1 MMSRFPF
8 PPRRRALLAAGAL
21 ATAAALVPAQA
32 QPAAAM
38 GDWPS
43 RPIRIIVPFAPG
55 GATDV
60 VARLVSQKLSEGLGQ
75 PVVIDNRGGANGII
89 GTEAVAR
96 AAPDGYTLLLN
107 TAGAQTLSPA
117 LYKAGYEPLA
127 SFAPI
132 SLIARIGF
140 VMVVHPS
147 VPASTVQEFIAL
159 ARQPGARPLS
169 MSSGSSM
176 IGLISEQFKT
186 DIGAPGIANAQYKGT
201 GPQLQAV
208 VAGEVDMTI
217 DPFVGLQMIK
227 AGKVKPL
234 AVLSEQRSPA
244 LPQVPTMKEAGLAG
258 MTFQSWAGLL
268 APAGTPPAIVQRL
281 NAELVRIVGLPEV
294 REQLQRIDYEPV
306 GSTPEQFAATIGQDA
321 ARWARIAKNS
331 SFKPA
336 S

>member
-1 MMSRFPF
+1 MTSRFLF

-21 ATAAALVPAQA
+21 AAAVALVPAHA
-32 QPAAAM
+32 QSAVGA

-43 RPIRIIVPFAPG
+43 RPIRVIVPFAAG

-60 VARLVSQKLSEGLGQ
+60 VARMLSQKLSEALGQ

-127 SFAPI
+127 SFAPV

-140 VMVVHPS
+140 VMVAHPS
-147 VPASTVQEFIAL
+147 LPANSVQELVAL
-159 ARQPGARPLS
+159 TKRPGAKPLS

-176 IGLISEQFKT
+176 IGLISEQFKA

-208 VAGEVDMTI
+208 VGGEVDLTI

-268 APAGTPPAIVQRL
+268 APAGTPAAIVRRL
-281 NAELVRIVGLPEV
+281 NAEVVRIVALPEV
-294 REQLQRIDYEPV
+294 REQLLRIDYEPV
-306 GSTPEQFAATIGQDA
+306 GSTPEQFAATIEQDA

-331 SFKPA
+331 TFKPA